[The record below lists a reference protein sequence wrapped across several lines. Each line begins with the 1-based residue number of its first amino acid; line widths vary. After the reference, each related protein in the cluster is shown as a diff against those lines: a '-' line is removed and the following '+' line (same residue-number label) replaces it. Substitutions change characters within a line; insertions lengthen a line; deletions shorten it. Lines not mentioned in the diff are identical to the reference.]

1 MARNRTYL
9 SSLLEYAFMY
19 IDECESKRKE
29 QLSNKG
35 DIVKIEDRKNPT
47 IDYFLSVWLPKNC
60 KKNKTISRSTYYRWV
75 KWNNTDKQK
84 IITQIDDLISAVQK
98 DVMAN
103 EGKGVQYLKY
113 KFGWVDKSEN
123 KTEMNVKTFNAEFN
137 QAIQSPPQSS
147 DNTQLDK

>member
-9 SSLLEYAFMY
+9 SNLLEYAFMY

-47 IDYFLSVWLPKNC
+47 IDYFLNIWLPKNC
-60 KKNKTISRSTYYRWV
+60 KKNKAISRSTYYRWI
-75 KWNNTDKQK
+75 KWENTDKQRV
-84 IITQIDDLISAVQK
+84 ITQIDDLISAVQK
-98 DVMAN
+98 DVVAN

-113 KFGWVDKSEN
+113 KFGWVDQTNNKNENLNMNVEVTMDLGDIKPNEN
-123 KTEMNVKTFNAEFN
+123 K
-137 QAIQSPPQSS
+137 
-147 DNTQLDK
+147 L